1 MIFEQKGSTYMEK
14 ATLPPLS
21 GKNVD
26 QDTFRRVWERVMPDQ
41 TNSPISVEGTQ
52 AETQVPE
59 TAVPG
64 EAAAAP
70 QLTGETAP
78 MQSQS
83 EPQEEQPDLPQ
94 VPACSEETEGE
105 KKECPCTGTPELCLG
120 EGSQGDSRR
129 LEELMS
135 MARRGM
141 LAGQMLSSR
150 SCGSCARGTMRSL
163 AADHRQA
170 LCRLS
175 AAYFLITGKRF
186 RPCCPHP
193 ELPSSFSLA
202 LREQFMWEQRWEHCN
217 RQAAENTQDPCLR
230 ALYEE
235 LGQEGKLH
243 AGTIRS
249 LLEQMT

>member
-1 MIFEQKGSTYMEK
+1 MEK
-14 ATLPPLS
+14 TKLPAMS
-21 GKNVD
+21 GETVD

-41 TNSPISVEGTQ
+41 TNSPIAVEGK
-52 AETQVPE
+52 ENDRDIPE
-59 TAVPG
+59 SAVPG
-64 EAAAAP
+64 T
-70 QLTGETAP
+70 TGPEPESGAE
-78 MQSQS
+78 SQ
-83 EPQEEQPDLPQ
+83 PAQEEPSQPESGLPQ
-94 VPACSEETEGE
+94 VPSCSEESSGD
-105 KKECPCTGTPELCLG
+105 KKDCPCTGTPELCLG
-120 EGSQGDSRR
+120 EESQGDSRR

-141 LAGQMLSSR
+141 LAGQMLSGR
-150 SCGSCARGTMRSL
+150 ACGSCARGTMGNLS
-163 AADHRQA
+163 ADHRQA
-170 LCRLS
+170 LRRLS

-193 ELPSSFSLA
+193 ELPASFSLA

-235 LGQEGKLH
+235 LAQEGKLH

>member
-1 MIFEQKGSTYMEK
+1 MFEQKGSTYMEK
-14 ATLPPLS
+14 AKVPSMS
-21 GKNVD
+21 GEAVD

-41 TNSPISVEGTQ
+41 TNSPIAVEEKKEESELP
-52 AETQVPE
+52 A

-64 EAAAAP
+64 AAAP
-70 QLTGETAP
+70 APEAVESETQP
-78 MQSQS
+78 SQT
-83 EPQEEQPDLPQ
+83 EPSKPASDLPQ
-94 VPACSEETEGE
+94 VPPCSGEGGAE
-105 KKECPCTGTPELCLG
+105 QQECPCTGTPELCLG
-120 EGSQGDSRR
+120 EESQGDSRR

-141 LAGQMLSSR
+141 LAGQMLSGR
-150 SCGSCARGTMRSL
+150 ACGSCARGTMANLS
-163 AADHRQA
+163 ADHRQA
-170 LCRLS
+170 LRRLS

-217 RQAAENTQDPCLR
+217 RQASETTQDPCLR

-235 LGQEGKLH
+235 LAQEGKLH